1 MSHTIRSYAA
11 ASAGAELTPYDQP
24 VAALRSHEVEVK
36 VEYCGICHSD
46 LSVIDNEW
54 GSTQYPVV
62 AGHEIIGTITALGDA
77 TRGLKLGQRVGIGWT
92 AESCQHCNPCINGK
106 QNLCAKSKATIV
118 GHAGGF
124 AESVRA
130 SWEWV
135 IPLPDGLDP
144 AKAGPLLCGGITVFA
159 PLLQHN
165 TKPFHKVGVVGI
177 GGLGHMAIQLFKA
190 WGCDV
195 TAFSSNPDKQAEILA
210 MGADH
215 VVSSIDKRA
224 LKAIA
229 GRLDLI
235 VDTVNAPLE
244 WNSYLAALAP
254 EGVFHV
260 VGAVLEPIKVPAFS
274 LIGGAKSVAG
284 SPTGSPW
291 ALRKLLDFAARSGV
305 EPIVEEFPM
314 SRINDAIAHVRAGKA
329 RYRVVLKA
337 DF

>member
-1 MSHTIRSYAA
+1 MSNTIRAYAA
-11 ASAGAELTPYDQP
+11 HQAGATLEPYQFDAGELQD
-24 VAALRSHEVEVK
+24 HEVEVT

-54 GSTQYPVV
+54 GNSQYPVV
-62 AGHEIIGTITALGDA
+62 AGHEIIGTISAMGKSA
-77 TRGLKLGQRVGIGWT
+77 RGLQIGQRVGVGWT
-92 AESCQHCNPCINGK
+92 ADNCQHCNPCINGK
-106 QNLCAKSKATIV
+106 QNLCPTSTATIV

-124 AESVRA
+124 AEKVRA
-130 SWEWV
+130 SWQWA
-135 IPLPDGLDP
+135 IPLPEGLDP
-144 AKAGPLLCGGITVFA
+144 AKAGPMLCGGITVFA

-177 GGLGHMAIQLFKA
+177 GGLGHMAIMLFKA
-190 WGCDV
+190 WGCEV
-195 TAFSSNPDKQAEILA
+195 TAFSSSSSKTDEIKA

-215 VVSSIDKRA
+215 VVSSIDKSA
-224 LKAIA
+224 LKKIT
-229 GRLDLI
+229 GTLDLI
-235 VDTVNAPLE
+235 VDTVNAPLH

-260 VGAVLEPIKVPAFS
+260 VGAVLEPIQVPAFG
-274 LIGGAKSVAG
+274 LIGGAKSVSG

-291 ALRKLLDFAARSGV
+291 ALRTMLDFAARTGV

-314 SRINDAIAHVRAGKA
+314 SQINAAIQHVRDNKA